1 MDAVTFAER
10 IGSLRRET
18 TDVECKSGCSAND
31 RSALPRVARAAMA
44 MSNRARGGVVVIG
57 ISENAQGLQFDGVS
71 KADLASWVPDHVADR
86 LFNFT
91 DPPIRFELSVVQFD
105 QKSFVVLEV
114 AEFDM
119 VPVICKRSYPGVLVE
134 GAIYVRPRRKPESV
148 AVPTLADMR
157 DLVELASEKLAR
169 RMIAQAERL
178 GLTSATPVPADHEL
192 YRSEAPDLLA

>member
-1 MDAVTFAER
+1 
-10 IGSLRRET
+10 
-18 TDVECKSGCSAND
+18 
-31 RSALPRVARAAMA
+31 
-44 MSNRARGGVVVIG
+44 
-57 ISENAQGLQFDGVS
+57 LQFDGVS

-134 GAIYVRPRRKPESV
+134 GAIFVRPRRNPESV

-178 GLTSATPVPADHEL
+178 GLTSATPIPVDDEL